1 ENRALFVVLFKHA
14 QYLEARACSRTALE
28 VAKLLLSLDPINDP
42 LAIIL
47 VIDYYAIRA
56 KQYEWLYALLMFPGV
71 LRPLLDALSIQ
82 IDSRVNGHSYFSS
95 LTCNSHPAAL
105 QQLTSL
111 YVVRSKIIWRDQEIL
126 PWLERNV
133 NTVLDRVDAKDEI
146 TFASTSGDNQCGFCC
161 EKTRKFASLFV
172 EGGREKAEMSSRVL
186 RKLHGEEA
194 LQLPED
200 QLSDVET
207 EITGGTK
214 KKLNINR
221 YDLLNQQSPSESEVK
236 EDDNETE
243 HASAASNAHTCEQ
256 AKKKKKRKKRKGGKQ
271 SSAQR
276 RSSEDNAEVDV
287 ITKTVREVDK
297 LFGEAYE
304 LPASPV
310 AKSAVGCDSAGKS
323 LLAVQHKN
331 LNPSYEMKRMFGS
344 RVVQAEQAKRRNTRG
359 QRPLKSTWLVNVK
372 ENWPPVGKTGISM
385 TQTAAP
391 EVPGTSRVLDKGV
404 TYFTFE
410 HSQSY
415 RQVQNKFLAA
425 VESMDSDNIIQI
437 INQQPYHVDSLI
449 QLSELCKMSEDN
461 AMASELIEHA
471 IFALESSFHNSFS
484 LTSGNCRLD
493 YRRQENRA
501 LFVVLFKHAQ
511 YLEARACSRTALE
524 VAKLLLSLDPINDPL
539 AIILVIDYYAIRAKQ
554 YEWLYA
560 LLMFPGVLR
569 PLLDALSIQIDS
581 RVNGHSYF
589 SPLTCNSHPAALQQL
604 TALYVVRSK
613 IIWRDQ
619 EILPWLERNVNT
631 VLDRVDAKDEIVA
644 EFALKRSQRYV
655 SPPRAILRHI
665 VLADF
670 KEKVPLAPFIAK
682 ETDPILM
689 YDPLPPLDSINIYS
703 RPIFTPTNSVQLQNS
718 SPFSM
723 FFQSLLPSFSVNQAA
738 PGGGGGNRAA
748 VAPLAADA
756 QQALEDDD
764 GAAGAQGFQSYTEFR
779 NSLNSVVDALRD
791 FLTNIRVPERP
802 NDADVDEN
810 ESTDDEAN
818 DYLT

>member
-1 ENRALFVVLFKHA
+1 
-14 QYLEARACSRTALE
+14 
-28 VAKLLLSLDPINDP
+28 
-42 LAIIL
+42 
-47 VIDYYAIRA
+47 
-56 KQYEWLYALLMFPGV
+56 
-71 LRPLLDALSIQ
+71 
-82 IDSRVNGHSYFSS
+82 
-95 LTCNSHPAAL
+95 
-105 QQLTSL
+105 
-111 YVVRSKIIWRDQEIL
+111 
-126 PWLERNV
+126 
-133 NTVLDRVDAKDEI
+133 
-146 TFASTSGDNQCGFCC
+146 
-161 EKTRKFASLFV
+161 
-172 EGGREKAEMSSRVL
+172 MSSRVL

-554 YEWLYA
+554 YEWLVELYNEWESSNNLSQLPNMAYSYALALFLIHKENDCSGADSALQYA

-604 TALYVVRSK
+604 TSLYVVRSK

-723 FFQSLLPSFSVNQAA
+723 FFQSLLPSFSVSQAA
-738 PGGGGGNRAA
+738 PGGGGNRAA

-764 GAAGAQGFQSYTEFR
+764 GVAGAQGFQSYTEFR

>member
-1 ENRALFVVLFKHA
+1 
-14 QYLEARACSRTALE
+14 
-28 VAKLLLSLDPINDP
+28 
-42 LAIIL
+42 
-47 VIDYYAIRA
+47 
-56 KQYEWLYALLMFPGV
+56 
-71 LRPLLDALSIQ
+71 
-82 IDSRVNGHSYFSS
+82 
-95 LTCNSHPAAL
+95 
-105 QQLTSL
+105 
-111 YVVRSKIIWRDQEIL
+111 
-126 PWLERNV
+126 
-133 NTVLDRVDAKDEI
+133 
-146 TFASTSGDNQCGFCC
+146 
-161 EKTRKFASLFV
+161 
-172 EGGREKAEMSSRVL
+172 MSSRVL
-186 RKLHGEEA
+186 RKLHGEES

-207 EITGGTK
+207 EITGGAK

-221 YDLLNQQSPSESEVK
+221 YDLFNQQSPSGDTESEVK

-243 HASAASNAHTCEQ
+243 HASAAGNAHTCEQ
-256 AKKKKKRKKRKGGKQ
+256 KKKKKRRKRKAGKQ
-271 SSAQR
+271 SSTQR

-297 LFGEAYE
+297 LFGESYE

-310 AKSAVGCDSAGKS
+310 AKSTVGCAVGKS

-344 RVVQAEQAKRRNTRG
+344 RVVQAEQQKRRNTRG

-372 ENWPPVGKTGISM
+372 DNWPPVGKTGISM
-385 TQTAAP
+385 SLMPAP
-391 EVPGTSRVLDKGV
+391 EGTSRANERNA
-404 TYFTFE
+404 TYYTFE

-415 RQVQNKFLAA
+415 RQVQAKFLAA
-425 VESMDSDNIIQI
+425 VESIDSDNIVQI

-449 QLSELCKMSEDN
+449 QLSELCKVSEDN

-501 LFVVLFKHAQ
+501 FFVVLFKHAQ

-524 VAKLLLSLDPINDPL
+524 VSKLLLSLDPINDPL
-539 AIILVIDYYAIRAKQ
+539 AMILVIDYYAIRAKQ
-554 YEWLYA
+554 YEWLVELYNEWESSNNLSQLPNMAYSYALALFLIHRENDCSGADSALQYA

-569 PLLDALSIQIDS
+569 PLLDALSVQIDS
-581 RVNGHSYF
+581 RVSGHNYF
-589 SPLTCNSHPAALQQL
+589 SPLSCNSHPAALQQL

-613 IIWRDQ
+613 IIWRDT

-644 EFALKRSQRYV
+644 EFSLKRSQRYV

-682 ETDPILM
+682 ETDVILM

-703 RPIFTPTNSVQLQNS
+703 RPIFTSQNSEHLQNS

-723 FFQSLLPSFSVNQAA
+723 FFQSLLPSFTVNQA
-738 PGGGGGNRAA
+738 PGANRGA
-748 VAPLAADA
+748 VAQQPDAPQPLG
-756 QQALEDDD
+756 EDDEV
-764 GAAGAQGFQSYTEFR
+764 GAQGFQSVTEFR